1 MRGILFATAK
11 NFKKIKDEG
20 ISEQVIAMSESLREE
35 RKLET
40 ERMIDREMY
49 SVNS

>member
-1 MRGILFATAK
+1 MLCQATIILT
-11 NFKKIKDEG
+11 KIKDEG
-20 ISEQVIAMSESLREE
+20 ISEQVIAKSESLREE